1 MEQFTDDAQLQ
12 ALIESVM
19 DGSVVDPEAIEK
31 VRAFLAANGYA
42 LEPVEPVEPVEDAEM
57 APVVPP
63 APAKPSTFKQISRY
77 LADANDDDEVT
88 RGEAKVFGMGVLV
101 GWLASRILR

>member
-42 LEPVEPVEPVEDAEM
+42 LEPVEAVEADEM

>member
-1 MEQFTDDAQLQ
+1 MEQFTDDVQLQ

-19 DGSVVDPEAIEK
+19 DGSVVDPDAIEK

-42 LEPVEPVEPVEDAEM
+42 LEPVEVDEM

-101 GWLASRILR
+101 GFVVSRVFR